1 MVDAWSWGALHVVV
15 AAAGVFPE
23 VVWGPMRFNES
34 GYLSATD
41 VARLA
46 AFLDGVVLP
55 SLREGERLQL
65 DGSVTGEPD
74 EGTIRHRECDAW
86 QDYSLPHDVLGRVV
100 TFLRSASGPIE
111 LH

>member
-15 AAAGVFPE
+15 GASGVFPD
-23 VVWGPMRFNES
+23 VVWGPKRFNES
-34 GYLSATD
+34 GCMRATD

-46 AFLDGVVLP
+46 AFLEGVVLP

-65 DGSVTGEPD
+65 DGRVTGETD
-74 EGTIRHRECDAW
+74 EGTIRQHECDAW
-86 QDYSLPHDVLGRVV
+86 QDYSLPYDVLGRVI

-111 LH
+111 FH